1 MEKIKNFSLI
11 FLCLLISCC
20 SVKKHTQVQDNIQM
34 DNILGKYVK
43 DDSPYKNPNSE
54 EIILFSNNVVNYN
67 LSLELYG
74 THSLKGTWE
83 LKKDSLSLFFDIPS
97 EKVNGDIK
105 VQYEGE
111 KQSKVDLTIV
121 DNKGDALGGNSI
133 FINEEEYFISSE
145 SLQIKPQFIDKVK
158 IDFYGEIYEK
168 KIDKYVDRN
177 VKIILTPNQW
187 RNAIYDFV
195 KTKWLVQGRKL
206 IVINNHEVDQKYFLI
221 KSK

>member
-11 FLCLLISCC
+11 FLSLFISCC
-20 SVKKHTQVQDNIQM
+20 SVKKHTQAQDNMQI

-54 EIILFSNNVVNYN
+54 EVILLSNNVVNYN

-83 LKKDSLSLFFDIPS
+83 LEKDSLNLFFEIPS
-97 EKVNGDIK
+97 EKINGNIK

-111 KQSKVDLTIV
+111 KQSKVDLIIV
-121 DNKGDALGGNSI
+121 DNKGNTLGGNSI
-133 FINEEEYFISSE
+133 FINGKEHFISSK
-145 SLQIKPQFIDKVK
+145 SLEIKPQFIDNIK
-158 IDFYGEIYEK
+158 IDFYGETYEK
-168 KIDKYVDRN
+168 KIDKYVDGN

-195 KTKWLVQGRKL
+195 KTKWLVQGHKL
-206 IVINNHEVDQKYFLI
+206 IAINNHKVDQKYFLI

>member
-20 SVKKHTQVQDNIQM
+20 SVKTHTQVQDNMQM
-34 DNILGKYVK
+34 DNMLGKYVK

-105 VQYEGE
+105 VQYERE
-111 KQSKVDLTIV
+111 KQSKVDLLVV
-121 DNKGDALGGNSI
+121 DNDGNALYGNTI
-133 FINEEEYFISSE
+133 FINGKEHFISSK
-145 SLQIKPQFIDKVK
+145 SLEIKPQFIDNIKV
-158 IDFYGEIYEK
+158 DFYGEIYEK
-168 KIDKYVDRN
+168 KIDKYVDGN
-177 VKIILTPNQW
+177 MKIILTPNQW
-187 RNAIYDFV
+187 RNVIYDFV
-195 KTKWLVQGRKL
+195 KTKWLVQGHKL
-206 IVINNHEVDQKYFLI
+206 IAINNDKVDQKYFLI
-221 KSK
+221 KNK